1 MWEAVQFLFP
11 SFIACLTILGILG
24 YLGIH
29 VLERE
34 IIFIDIALAQVAA
47 TGSTLAFILFRQQ
60 LTEENTYILRLFAIC
75 FTLIAAAFFSY
86 VSKRVSQISQET
98 VIGVSY
104 AIAAAATLFLLATA
118 AGSDVHME
126 EMLTGSIL
134 WAGWTDIL
142 HFTVVF
148 AAAGIF
154 LYIFHNKFTKI
165 SCDYEG
171 AEKYGVNVMW
181 WDFLFYASMGIIIT
195 YTVEFAGVL
204 LTFSFLIIPSV
215 FSAMFAQSWRNRLLL
230 AWVLGAVVSIAGLA
244 FSYRFDFSCGP
255 SMVSILGLVLIV
267 AALIKKAIPEN
278 IKNKHGNIL

>member
-34 IIFIDIALAQVAA
+34 IIFIDIALAQIAA

-134 WAGWTDIL
+134 WAGWPDII
-142 HFTVVF
+142 HCAVVF

-154 LYIFHNKFTKI
+154 QYIFRKKFIGI
-165 SCDYEG
+165 SSDYEG
-171 AEKYGVNVMW
+171 AEKCGLNVMW
-181 WDFLFYASMGIIIT
+181 WDFLFYASMGIVIT
-195 YTVEFAGVL
+195 YTVEIAGVL
-204 LTFSFLIIPSV
+204 LTFAFLIIPGA
-215 FSAMFAQSWRNRLLL
+215 FSALFAQSWKKRLLI
-230 AWVLGAVVSIAGLA
+230 AWTLGVLTSVAGLA

-255 SMVSILGLVLIV
+255 SMVSIMGLVLIA
-267 AALIKKAIPEN
+267 AALVKKVILF
-278 IKNKHGNIL
+278 KNADAALKR